1 MDDDD
6 DAMPWD
12 SCATTTGVAAPATQ
26 GRQGQYQLPESG
38 IYWVWHRGDGSG
50 NLYDKL
56 SVRDVGANQDLCV
69 AGFKPIRCGTRL
81 RGRRT
86 NTAIPMEDLLVL
98 KGEFTS
104 GTARLDV
111 QAGSLLD
118 SNCLP
123 SNCVLQDLEHALGM
137 STPWDVDCK
146 HRLEISTAQSKR
158 IGEHTV
164 SVSGPA
170 SKFQKRHPSSS
181 SFGGTAVALQTPV
194 DSSEQQQVSM
204 VETTIRCIAASLP
217 LDNCLMEHL
226 NNLSKW
232 LQVPWFSSCLVPHFC
247 RLGSTVPLFVSRHGV
262 IRVFI
267 KFHELLG
274 FCDF

>member
-12 SCATTTGVAAPATQ
+12 SCATATGVAAPATQ

-50 NLYDKL
+50 HLYDKL

-137 STPWDVDCK
+137 STPWDVECK
-146 HRLEISTAQSKR
+146 HRLEISTAQS
-158 IGEHTV
+158 IQ
-164 SVSGPA
+164 
-170 SKFQKRHPSSS
+170 FQ
-181 SFGGTAVALQTPV
+181 LQ
-194 DSSEQQQVSM
+194 D
-204 VETTIRCIAASLP
+204 L
-217 LDNCLMEHL
+217 
-226 NNLSKW
+226 
-232 LQVPWFSSCLVPHFC
+232 
-247 RLGSTVPLFVSRHGV
+247 
-262 IRVFI
+262 
-267 KFHELLG
+267 
-274 FCDF
+274 